1 MNKMENKFENRLT
14 VLEMMLKRS
23 ERRQKN
29 SLSLFGVSLPPNF
42 SPSAVAALLPFTVN
56 VVSSEETLVCLGMT
70 VFFIFV
76 WLVVGRRRAKSI
88 VTASTAVSANSAP
101 AGGLSPDKQ
110 TSEDESQSDD
120 SNGIYPQPAQNIEF
134 HPPSEI
140 THQISCEES
149 VDSIPSLPRSEPT
162 GSSIHSPM
170 KEARGRFRIRK
181 RAKSD
186 GTARTPYTNK
196 SANH

>member
-1 MNKMENKFENRLT
+1 MYTNTMENKFESRLT
-14 VLEMMLKRS
+14 VLEIMLKRS

-56 VVSSEETLVCLGMT
+56 VVSSEEMLVCLGMT
-70 VFFIFV
+70 VLFIFV

-88 VTASTAVSANSAP
+88 VTASTAVSANSAA

-120 SNGIYPQPAQNIEF
+120 SNGISA
-134 HPPSEI
+134 
-140 THQISCEES
+140 
-149 VDSIPSLPRSEPT
+149 V
-162 GSSIHSPM
+162 
-170 KEARGRFRIRK
+170 RFIQCHLK
-181 RAKSD
+181 
-186 GTARTPYTNK
+186 
-196 SANH
+196 